1 MTPRE
6 ASIEI
11 ELIMETLMDL
21 GVLPGQEK
29 LVAQVFGS
37 LGRLQ
42 DQFIAPMLQET
53 KAPLHPPSFPHV
65 PPRRERAQTIIGIG
79 FDNSNG
85 RTE

>member
-11 ELIMETLMDL
+11 ELIMETLMDI
-21 GVLPGQEK
+21 GVLPGQER
-29 LVAQVFGS
+29 LVAQIFGS

-42 DQFIAPMLQET
+42 DQFISPMRKQ
-53 KAPLHPPSFPHV
+53 ANQPLHPPSWPHV

-79 FDNSNG
+79 QSNG
-85 RTE
+85 RLE